1 MSAIQEL
8 SPFLSQFTDRIRQA
22 KDEQHLT
29 IDVIVEK
36 SGVSVSNVTKIVSG
50 SQSDPRLSN
59 AAAICQTLNL
69 SLDEVTGLVPPAP
82 ADTELAAQLL
92 ESQLR
97 EANKDGQLIELHARL
112 KAILPLVY
120 SLCGLCIMLAMG
132 LTVYLLG
139 DSQYPD
145 VGLIKWGEISGP
157 AWVLICI
164 IVASVG
170 TTALLVYRVLH
181 PNAGRK
187 NKNEY
192 LHQM

>member
-69 SLDEVTGLVPPAP
+69 SLDEVVGLVPPAP

-92 ESQLR
+92 ESHLR
-97 EANKDGQLIELHARL
+97 EAGKDGQILELHDRL

-120 SLCGLCIMLAMG
+120 GLCAMCIVLAMC

-139 DSQYPD
+139 DAQYPD
-145 VGLIKWGEISGP
+145 IGLIQWGEISAP
-157 AWVLICI
+157 AWTLIGI
-164 IVASVG
+164 IVLSVC
-170 TTALLVYRVLH
+170 TTALLVYRVTH
-181 PNAGRK
+181 SRK
-187 NKNEY
+187 ENKDE
-192 LHQM
+192 